1 MKKKSLVLNF
11 LLILVFTSVALWWAL
26 HDNFN
31 EVISL
36 LSNVKWYWFILIFL
50 YGVAYYLTIGCIYQ
64 ILGRKNKKNYSYL
77 DGVNVA
83 FVGAFFAGITPS
95 ATGGQIGQIY
105 ILKHQGIKLSDGASI
120 LWIDF
125 IIYQSV
131 MVIYTTILM
140 FLRFNY
146 YYTEQ
151 SSFFILVLIGYV
163 VNSAVI
169 VLLFTMA
176 LFPKLYQ
183 VLSSKVVACLGKM
196 HIIKNPEQVKANWN
210 VQLESFTMEIKA
222 IRHMKKM
229 IFKCVLLNVLR
240 LTILYTLPLFV
251 AYAMDIPVSMS
262 MLLDIITMSAFV
274 SVANSFIPI
283 PGASGGTEAA
293 FMLIFSTMFT
303 TVQANSIMILW
314 RFATY
319 HFIILIGGIL
329 FAFLKSKYDRIKIS
343 SIDMADYIESED
355 EVEI

>member
-1 MKKKSLVLNF
+1 MKKKNLYMNF
-11 LLILVFTSVALWWAL
+11 LLIFLFTFIALWWAL

-31 EVISL
+31 EVIAL

-50 YGVAYYLTIGCIYQ
+50 YGAAYNLTIGCIYR
-64 ILGRKNKKNYSYL
+64 ILGRKNKKDYSYC

-95 ATGGQIGQIY
+95 ATGGQIGQMY
-105 ILKHQGIKLSDGASI
+105 ILKNQGIKLSEGASI

-140 FLRFNY
+140 LLRFNY

-176 LFPKLYQ
+176 IFPKLYQ
-183 VLSSKVVACLGKM
+183 ALSGKIVMLLGKM
-196 HIIKNPEQVKANWN
+196 HIIKNPEKVLTNWN
-210 VQLESFTMEIKA
+210 VQLESFTSEIKS
-222 IRHMKKM
+222 IRYMKKM
-229 IFKCVLLNVLR
+229 IVKCVLLNVLR
-240 LTILYTLPLFV
+240 LTILYTLPFFV
-251 AYAMDIPVSMS
+251 AYAMEIPVELG

-274 SVANSFIPI
+274 SVANAFIPI

-303 TVQANSIMILW
+303 SVQSNSIMILW

-319 HFIILIGGIL
+319 HLIILIGGIT
-329 FAFLKSKYDRIKIS
+329 FALLKNKYDRLKIS
-343 SIDMADYIESED
+343 NLDMGDYTESED
-355 EVEI
+355 EVQL